1 MGNFQKKEEKIVV
14 RARSRKPRKSI
25 YENVE
30 LKEGLITEINSI
42 RLIHQVPELIPSGDI
57 DSIAQSFANKLA
69 KKEKKGDLDYSNN
82 RYKGSELGEILF
94 YNEIGEC
101 DAETVIDS
109 WYKDAKE
116 FRYHNINQ
124 EATPFAQL
132 VWKSSKLIGIGLSK
146 DEKGGTYIVANFHPT
161 GNVADQYKSNVFP
174 PKGDIRDRS
183 KRKTAQFTQ
192 FDLEALEAH
201 NKYREI
207 HHSPPLILNK
217 ELCNIASNYA
227 QKLLQNNNGTIVY
240 SFGKYKG
247 NDMGENIFMCQGTE
261 VTGEMATNDW
271 YNEEKSYNYKK
282 DYQKSSGH
290 FTQIVWKDTKEVGF
304 GMANRGNTYY
314 VVANYYPPGNFLG
327 QFSKN
332 VLKP

>member
-14 RARSRKPRKSI
+14 GARSRKPRKSI
-25 YENVE
+25 YENAE

-42 RLIHQVPELIPSGDI
+42 RLIHQVPELISSGDI

-69 KKEKKGDLDYSNN
+69 KKGKLDYSNN
-82 RYKGSELGEILF
+82 SYKGSELGEILF

-101 DAETVIDS
+101 DAEIVIDS

-124 EATPFAQL
+124 EASPFAQL

-146 DEKGGTYIVANFHPT
+146 DDKGGTYIVANFYPT
-161 GNVADQYKSNVFP
+161 GNVIDQYKSNVLP

-183 KRKTAQFTQ
+183 KRKNAQFTQ

-261 VTGEMATNDW
+261 ATGEMATNDW
-271 YNEEKSYNYKK
+271 YNEVKSYNYKK